1 MHKGKKLE
9 KDVCPANI
17 HTHTH
22 THTHIH
28 IYNTYIYT
36 QTIAHKTS
44 PLNNKHV

>member
-17 HTHTH
+17 
-22 THTHIH
+22 HTHIH